1 MDSMNAIFVK
11 KRDGST
17 EEVSF
22 DKVLRRMK
30 SLSSN
35 LDVNPHLIA
44 QKICNQI
51 YDGVSTTELDILGGE
66 ICAGMI
72 TTHPDYQILAARIT
86 MSNLEKNTSLHSPKQ
101 FKFCMITRT
110 FITIIVHLFLRNYMM

>member
-35 LDVNPHLIA
+35 LEVNPPHSS
-44 QKICNQI
+44 KICNRNLI
-51 YDGVSTTELDILGGE
+51 GVSTELDILGGE

-72 TTHPDYQILAARIT
+72 TTHYQISARINV
-86 MSNLEKNTSLHSPKQ
+86 NLRKIHPSFSKPN
-101 FKFCMITRT
+101 
-110 FITIIVHLFLRNYMM
+110 FIR